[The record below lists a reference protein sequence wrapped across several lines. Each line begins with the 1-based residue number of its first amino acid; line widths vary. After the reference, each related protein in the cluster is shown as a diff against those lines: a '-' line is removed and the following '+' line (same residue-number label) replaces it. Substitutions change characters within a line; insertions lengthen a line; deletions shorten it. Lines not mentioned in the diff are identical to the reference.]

1 MIPLKNLDPRRSFP
15 FLTIALIVAN
25 FVVFFHQIS
34 LPAKAADAFIY
45 HYGLVPARVSEFLA
59 SARHVSAADAFLPF
73 FTCMFLHGGWLHI
86 LGNMWF
92 LWIFGANVEDRL
104 GGTVYLLFY
113 FVCGLFSG
121 VTQTVFSWGSHIPS
135 VGASGAIAGVLGAFI
150 VFFPRSRI
158 LTLVPLIVFWFLA
171 RIPAVVFIGLWFV
184 VQFFSG
190 VSSLSVSRASEM
202 GGVAWWAHVGGFM
215 MGAIL
220 ALVVN
225 GASGGQR
232 RRSAYYEQY

>member
-1 MIPLKNLDPRRSFP
+1 MIPLKNLDPRRSVP
-15 FLTIALIVAN
+15 VLTIALIVVN
-25 FVVFFHQIS
+25 FLVFFHQIS

-45 HYGLVPARVSEFLA
+45 QYGLVPASVSEFLA
-59 SARHVSAADAFLPF
+59 GSRHVTASTALLPL

-104 GGTVYLLFY
+104 GSPLYLLFY

-121 VTQTVFSWGSHIPS
+121 VTQTLFSWGSHIPS
-135 VGASGAIAGVLGAFI
+135 VGASGAIAGVLGAYI

-158 LTLVPLIVFWFLA
+158 LTLVPLIIFWFTA
-171 RIPAVVFIGLWFV
+171 RIPAVVFIGLWFL
-184 VQFFSG
+184 VQFISG
-190 VSSLSVSRASEM
+190 VSSLSVPNAVEM
-202 GGVAWWAHVGGFM
+202 GGVAWWAHVGGFV

-220 ALVVN
+220 ALIAKGAGRGARRVN
-225 GASGGQR
+225 
-232 RRSAYYEQY
+232 AYYEPH